1 VYNPKRQHLN
11 IENDMVKSDNA
22 ATNWTPL
29 IQTPDANGAK
39 LGESNVMTSSLKY
52 VMTSGEVTPN
62 HKVFFKGHF
71 GYLNSSDDLKE
82 SKICLLAL
90 NAS

>member
-1 VYNPKRQHLN
+1 LKRALLAASCAFAQHLN

-62 HKVFFKGHF
+62 HMVFFRSLWLF
-71 GYLNSSDDLKE
+71 E
-82 SKICLLAL
+82 
-90 NAS
+90 